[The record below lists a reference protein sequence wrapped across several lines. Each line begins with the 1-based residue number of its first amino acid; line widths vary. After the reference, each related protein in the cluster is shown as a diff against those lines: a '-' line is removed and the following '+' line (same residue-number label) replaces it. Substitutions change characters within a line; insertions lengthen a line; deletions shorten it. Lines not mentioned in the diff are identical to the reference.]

1 MRDITNQGGENL
13 ILDAKV
19 LENMICH
26 LTLFPHLAEKMIIHK
41 NDLPNLG
48 ENLKSN
54 LVQATQILYNIWMK
68 LRLFWWWWWGGGSY
82 IVAVGQLGAV

>member
-1 MRDITNQGGENL
+1 MLTNITNQGGENL

-26 LTLFPHLAEKMIIHK
+26 LTLFPHLPEKMIIHK
-41 NDLPNLG
+41 NVLPNLG
-48 ENLKSN
+48 ENLRSN

-68 LRLFWWWWWGGGSY
+68 LRLFWWWC
-82 IVAVGQLGAV
+82 